1 LAVVGAVEA
10 TDELAEATVDVILV
24 RLSGEVPEGTTGT
37 FVSDAMVFE
46 TEIVLLATG
55 VKLIDELAELVTGAV
70 VPEDVIP
77 IDVLPVVESVE
88 LGSS

>member
-1 LAVVGAVEA
+1 MVGAVEA

-37 FVSDAMVFE
+37 LVSDATIFE
-46 TEIVLLATG
+46 TEMVLLATG
-55 VKLIDELAELVTGAV
+55 VKLIDELAELVTEGV
-70 VPEDVIP
+70 VPEDVIA
-77 IDVLPVVESVE
+77 INVLPVVENVE